1 MKDWKK
7 EILTIPNLLSLFR
20 IALIPVYV
28 HIYINA
34 VTPVDYFATAAVLM
48 LSCLTDLIDGK
59 IARRY
64 NMISTVGKVLDPVAD
79 KATQFCLL
87 VIFSIEYPILW
98 TLSSLFVLK
107 ESFQLVAM
115 IVAYCHGKVLKGAL
129 MSGKICTTVL
139 FFSLIIMVLFHND
152 LQLATVRAITCVD
165 GIFMLIALVDY
176 IFAYFKNTDMIE
188 DLHHGT

>member
-7 EILTIPNLLSLFR
+7 DVLTIPNLLSLFR

-28 HIYINA
+28 HIYLNA
-34 VTPVDYFATAAVLM
+34 VKPMDYLLAAAVLM

-59 IARRY
+59 IARKY

-79 KATQFCLL
+79 KATQFCMLI
-87 VIFSIEYPILW
+87 IFSIEYPILW
-98 TLSSLFVLK
+98 TLSLLFVLK
-107 ESFQLVAM
+107 EGFQLVAM
-115 IVAYCHGKVLKGAL
+115 IVAYYHGKVLKGAL

-139 FFSLIIMVLFHND
+139 FFSLIIMVLFHDD

-188 DLHHGT
+188 DLNHGT